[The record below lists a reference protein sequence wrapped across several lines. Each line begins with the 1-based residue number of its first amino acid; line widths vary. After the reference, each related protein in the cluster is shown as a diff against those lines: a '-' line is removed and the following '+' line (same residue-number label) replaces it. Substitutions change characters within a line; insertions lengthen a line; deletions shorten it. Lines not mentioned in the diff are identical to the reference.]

1 MNFTRLPKAVPG
13 LLPVAALAAK
23 PFLRG
28 SSSFFNSYSHP
39 MCCLLGLRQKHA
51 LTHACAKR
59 FFCFAP
65 LSADVL
71 RAVLSRS
78 PSLSC

>member
-51 LTHACAKR
+51 LVGPMR
-59 FFCFAP
+59 VQNVFSVLP
-65 LSADVL
+65 LYPPTYYG
-71 RAVLSRS
+71 LS
-78 PSLSC
+78 